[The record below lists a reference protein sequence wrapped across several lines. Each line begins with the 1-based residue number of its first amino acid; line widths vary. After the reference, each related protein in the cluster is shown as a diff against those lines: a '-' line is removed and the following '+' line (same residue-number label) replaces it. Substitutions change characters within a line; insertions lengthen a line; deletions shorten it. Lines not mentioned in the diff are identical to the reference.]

1 MLDILQYVAIDEHHM
16 QFSEQQASQF
26 AKGVAGDFNPIHDVG
41 ARRFCV
47 PGDLLFSVLL
57 NRFGVYQSLHLD
69 MHAMVD
75 SKTRVKLPSV
85 LQSNNQILDSAD
97 KLVLTLQ
104 VDGQNSKDQHF
115 VSDIIQQYVQFS
127 GKTFPDILVELMRSN
142 NCMINPLRPMV
153 IYKSMAI
160 ELDELDAPDITL
172 ALDTDN
178 TVLSVD
184 GKKGEA
190 NLRFVIQSSGRIVG
204 RGEKN
209 MVLGGLRDYDEQEM
223 SSIVAQYAQWKNSYS
238 V

>member
-1 MLDILQYVAIDEHHM
+1 VLDISQYVALSEHHM
-16 QFSEQQASQF
+16 QFTEQQASQF

-57 NRFGVYQSLHLD
+57 NQFGVYQSMHLD

-75 SKTRVKLPSV
+75 SNTQVKLPQE
-85 LQSNNQILDSAD
+85 LQSQNQILDNAD
-97 KLVLTLQ
+97 KLILTLQ
-104 VDGQNSKDQHF
+104 VDGQSSKGQQF
-115 VSDIIQQYVQFS
+115 VSDVITQYVQFS

-142 NCMINPLRPMV
+142 NCMINPARPMV

-160 ELDELDAPDITL
+160 ELDELEAPGISL
-172 ALDTDN
+172 
-178 TVLSVD
+178 
-184 GKKGEA
+184 EA
-190 NLRFVIQSSGRIVG
+190 NLRFVIQSEGRVVG

-223 SSIVAQYAQWKNSYS
+223 SEIVAQYAQWKNSYS
-238 V
+238 A

>member
-1 MLDILQYVAIDEHHM
+1 MLDISQYVALSEHYM
-16 QFSEQQASQF
+16 QFTEQQASQF

-57 NRFGVYQSLHLD
+57 NQFGVYQSMHLD

-75 SKTRVKLPSV
+75 SNTQVKLPEELHS
-85 LQSNNQILDSAD
+85 QNQILDSAD
-97 KLVLTLQ
+97 KLILTLQ
-104 VDGQNSKDQHF
+104 VDGQSSKAQQF
-115 VSDIIQQYVQFS
+115 VSDVITQYVQFS

-142 NCMINPLRPMV
+142 HCMINPARPMV

-160 ELDELDAPDITL
+160 ELDELEAPDLSL
-172 ALDTDN
+172 ALDNDN
-178 TVLSVD
+178 TVLAVD

-190 NLRFVIQSSGRIVG
+190 NLRFVIQSEGRVVG

-209 MVLGGLRDYDEQEM
+209 MVLGGLRDYDEHEM
-223 SSIVAQYAQWKNSYS
+223 SEIVAQYAQWKNSYS
-238 V
+238 E

>member
-1 MLDILQYVAIDEHHM
+1 MLDISQYVAIDEHHM
-16 QFSEQQASQF
+16 QFTEQQASQF

-57 NRFGVYQSLHLD
+57 NQFGVYQSLHLD

-75 SKTRVKLPSV
+75 SKTQVKLPNE
-85 LQSNNQILDSAD
+85 LQSQNQILDTAD
-97 KLVLTLQ
+97 KLILTLQ
-104 VDGQNSKDQHF
+104 VDGQNSTDAGF
-115 VSDIIQQYVQFS
+115 VSDVIQQYVQFS

-142 NCMINPLRPMV
+142 NCMINPARPMV

-160 ELDELDAPDITL
+160 ELDELNAPDL
-172 ALDTDN
+172 SLVLDNDN
-178 TVLSVD
+178 TVLTVD

-190 NLRFVIQSSGRIVG
+190 KLQFLIHSNGRIVG

-209 MVLGGLRDYDEQEM
+209 MVLGGLREFDEHEM
-223 SSIVAQYAQWKNSYS
+223 SDIVAQYAQWKNNYS
-238 V
+238 A

>member
-1 MLDILQYVAIDEHHM
+1 MLDISQYVALSEHHM
-16 QFSEQQASQF
+16 QFTEQQASQF

-57 NRFGVYQSLHLD
+57 NQFGVYQSMHLD

-75 SKTRVKLPSV
+75 SNTQVKLPQE
-85 LQSNNQILDSAD
+85 LQSQNQILDNAD
-97 KLVLTLQ
+97 KLILTLQ
-104 VDGQNSKDQHF
+104 VDGQSSKGQQF
-115 VSDIIQQYVQFS
+115 VSDVITQYVQFS

-142 NCMINPLRPMV
+142 NCMINPARPMV

-160 ELDELDAPDITL
+160 ELDELEAPGISL
-172 ALDTDN
+172 ALDNDN
-178 TVLSVD
+178 TALTVD

-190 NLRFVIQSSGRIVG
+190 NLRFVIQSEGRVVG

-223 SSIVAQYAQWKNSYS
+223 SEIVAQYAQWKNSYS
-238 V
+238 A